1 MAESPLEMARNF
13 AMVLLAEREH
23 PSQEDLDQ
31 AVESAVAA
39 MRPLG
44 QEIDREQLR
53 RRLEAEVSIYVGP
66 GVILRDHDA
75 NHRPWLNAR
84 RAEIEWRFWSAYREW
99 SGRNLPPDV
108 IRSLDRLTDEVL
120 DGLEDPRRPDVWD
133 RRGMLVG
140 QVQSGKTGNYTALIC
155 KAADAGY
162 NFIVVLA
169 GLHNSLRSQT
179 QRRLDEGFLGLDSR
193 LSLTGET
200 SRTIGVAA
208 GRRHPAAQTLT
219 SSDDRG
225 DFAKGVASRV
235 AGRIDADSQPIILVV
250 KKHKTILNNLYEW
263 VTSINGERDPE
274 SGRMSISRFPLL
286 LIDDEA
292 DNASVN
298 TKNIEREHSED
309 GDLLSETAPS
319 EINKQIRRLLG
330 AFDRSALV
338 SYTATPFANIFID
351 EEKEPSPEYGEDLFP
366 RSFILRMSAPTNY
379 VGPAQVFGMAAADAP
394 DGIERPEMPVLRTV
408 TDQHTWVES
417 KAKTAAEVGPLSGSV
432 RRAIRSFLL
441 VAAAR
446 RARGQEGVHNSMLVH
461 VTRFVAVQNRVCEQ
475 IQEEVDGLRERILFG
490 EVAGDTVLD
499 EFRELWEEDF
509 EPTTLETPPELR
521 GVEVTWGE
529 VRAEL
534 AAAVG
539 AVTVMEVNGSARDA
553 LTYADHP
560 EGLTVI
566 AVGGDKLSR
575 GLTLEG
581 LTVSYYLRASKM
593 YDTLMQ
599 MGRWF
604 GYRQGYTDLIRL
616 YTTTQLRDAY
626 RDITIANEEL
636 GDKFDEM
643 ARTGS
648 DPRQFALYVRKS
660 PAGLLVTAQSKMRS
674 GRSVK
679 LSYSGDI
686 SETIAFSRDVSIQRD
701 NFDLL
706 DRFLLGQSGAGR
718 AAPKPRKDPR
728 WDKVPGEEV
737 AAFLEQFRTVD
748 AAVKARSKL
757 LATYIRSRLAADELT
772 GWTIVLIDNKVG
784 RSTVTVGG
792 LDVGLTRRA
801 YYGGRGATH
810 EEIPIQG
817 DYTLRRLADPEHEL
831 LDLDEIERAEAER
844 LQREAIRAAEESA
857 IGGKPIKEPK
867 LGTFSRKVRPPER
880 GLITLYC
887 LDPDPAELAA
897 SVEAIPAFFVSFP
910 ESEGAPTI
918 DYVVPR
924 RYHEQVAG

>member
-1 MAESPLEMARNF
+1 MPESPIEIARNL
-13 AMVLLAEREH
+13 AMVLLAPHEH
-23 PSQEDLDQ
+23 PTQEDLDQ
-31 AVESAVAA
+31 AVDSAVAA
-39 MRPLG
+39 LRPRG
-44 QEIDREQLR
+44 ETIDPNELR

-66 GVILRDHDA
+66 SVMLRDHDD
-75 NHRPWLNAR
+75 NHRPWLSSR
-84 RAEIEWRFWSAYREW
+84 RSEIDWRFWTDYRDW
-99 SGRNLPPDV
+99 SSRRLPPDV
-108 IRSLDRLTDEVL
+108 IRNLDRLTDEVL
-120 DGLEDPRRPDVWD
+120 DGLEDPRRPGPWD

-155 KAADAGY
+155 KAADAGF

-193 LSLTGET
+193 LSLTGNR

-263 VTSINGERDPE
+263 VTSINGELDPE
-274 SGRMSISRFPLL
+274 TGRRMVSRFPLL

-309 GDLLSETAPS
+309 GELTSETAPS
-319 EINKQIRRLLG
+319 EINKQIRRLLH

-351 EEKEPSPEYGEDLFP
+351 EEDPSPEFGEDLFP
-366 RSFILRMSAPTNY
+366 RSFVLRMSPPTNY
-379 VGPAQVFGMAAADAP
+379 VGPAEVFGMAAADAP
-394 DGIERPEMPVLRTV
+394 DGVERPGMPVLRTV
-408 TDQHTWVES
+408 TDQDGWVQA
-417 KAKTAAEVGPLSGSV
+417 KMKTAAEVGPLSGSV

-441 VAAAR
+441 ITAAR
-446 RARGQEGVHNSMLVH
+446 RARGQTDAHNSMLVH
-461 VTRFVAVQNRVCEQ
+461 VTRYVAVQGRVCEQ
-475 IQEEVDGLRERILFG
+475 IQEELDTLRERIVFG
-490 EVAGDTVLD
+490 NAAGDAVLE
-499 EFRELWEEDF
+499 EFRQLWEEDF
-509 EPTTLETPPELR
+509 EPTTEEVPAELR
-521 GVEVTWGE
+521 GTPVAWGE
-529 VRAEL
+529 VREQL
-534 AAAVG
+534 THAVG
-539 AVTVMEVNGSARDA
+539 AVTVLEVNGSARDA

-560 EGLTVI
+560 GGLTVI

-604 GYRQGYTDLIRL
+604 GYRDGYMDLIRL
-616 YTTTQLRDAY
+616 YTTTELRNAY
-626 RDITIANEEL
+626 RDITVANEEL
-636 GDKFDEM
+636 GEKFDEM

-648 DPRQFALYVRKS
+648 NPRQFALYVRKS

-674 GRSVK
+674 GREMKV
-679 LSYSGDI
+679 SYSGDI
-686 SETIAFSRDVSIQRD
+686 SETIAFSRDVETQES
-701 NFDLL
+701 NLSLL
-706 DRFLLGQSGAGR
+706 DQFLLSQSAAGR
-718 AAPKPRKDPR
+718 LTATEHNPR
-728 WDKVPGEEV
+728 WDGVPGDEI
-737 AAFLEQFRTVD
+737 AGFLEQFRTVD
-748 AAVKARSKL
+748 AAKKARGRL
-757 LATYIRSRLAADELT
+757 LASYVRSRVSARELVE
-772 GWTIVLIDNKVG
+772 WTIVLINN
-784 RSTVTVGG
+784 RTAERMTTVGG
-792 LDVGLTRRA
+792 LDIGLTRR
-801 YYGGRGATH
+801 TH
-810 EEIPIQG
+810 YSASSASPKGIEG

-831 LDLDEIERAEAER
+831 LDLDDDELAETRR
-844 LQREAIRAAEESA
+844 LQDEAIRAAEESA
-857 IGGKPIKEPK
+857 VAGERIKEPK
-867 LGTFSRKVRPPER
+867 LGPFSRKVRPVTR
-880 GLITLYC
+880 GLLTVYC
-887 LDPDPAELAA
+887 LNPDPAELAA

-910 ESEGAPTI
+910 ESEGAPAVN
-918 DYVVPR
+918 YVVPR
-924 RYHEQVAG
+924 RSHEQVAG

>member
-1 MAESPLEMARNF
+1 MLMAESPLEMARNI
-13 AMVLLAEREH
+13 AMVLLADREH
-23 PSQEDLDQ
+23 PSQEDLDR
-31 AVESAVAA
+31 AVESAAAA
-39 MRPLG
+39 MRPRG
-44 QEIDREQLR
+44 EEIDRDQLR

-84 RAEIEWRFWSAYREW
+84 RPEIEWRFWSAYREW
-99 SGRNLPPDV
+99 SGRKLPPDV
-108 IRSLDRLTDEVL
+108 IRNLDRLTDEVL
-120 DGLEDPRRPDVWD
+120 DGLEDPRRPGPWD

-162 NFIVVLA
+162 KFVVVLA

-225 DFAKGVASRV
+225 DFAKGVATRV

-274 SGRMSISRFPLL
+274 TGRMSISRFPLL

-298 TKNIEREHSED
+298 TRLIEREHSED
-309 GDLLSETAPS
+309 GELLSETAPS
-319 EINKQIRRLLG
+319 EINKQIRRLLD

-351 EEKEPSPEYGEDLFP
+351 DEKPSPEYGEDVFP
-366 RSFILRMSAPTNY
+366 RSFVLRMSAPTNY

-394 DGIERPEMPVLRTV
+394 DGVERPGMPVLRTV
-408 TDQHTWVES
+408 TDQHTWVEP

-432 RRAIRSFLL
+432 RRAIRSFIL

-446 RARGQEGVHNSMLVH
+446 RARGQQGAHNSMLVH

-490 EVAGDTVLD
+490 EVAGDPVLD
-499 EFRELWEEDF
+499 EFRELWEDDF
-509 EPTTLETPPELR
+509 EQTTLETPPELR
-521 GVEVTWGE
+521 GKDVGWSEVKD
-529 VRAEL
+529 EL

-539 AVTVMEVNGSARDA
+539 AVSVMEVNGSARDA

-604 GYRQGYTDLIRL
+604 GYREGYTDLIRL
-616 YTTTQLRDAY
+616 YTTTELRNAY
-626 RDITIANEEL
+626 RDITVANEEL

-648 DPRQFALYVRKS
+648 NPRQFALYVRKS
-660 PAGLLVTAQSKMRS
+660 PAGLLVTAQDKMRG

-679 LSYSGDI
+679 VSYSGDI
-686 SETIAFSRDVSIQRD
+686 SETIAFSRDVSIQQA
-701 NFDLL
+701 NLDLV
-706 DRFLLGQSGAGR
+706 DQFLLTQTAAGR
-718 AAPKPRKDPR
+718 VVPEQRNPR
-728 WDKVPGEEV
+728 WDLVPGEEV
-737 AAFLEQFRTVD
+737 AGFLEQFRTVD
-748 AAVKARSKL
+748 AAKKARSKL
-757 LATYIRSRLAADELT
+757 LATYIRSRLGARELT
-772 GWTIVLIDNKVG
+772 DWTIVLIDNKAG
-784 RSTVTVGG
+784 RTTATVGG
-792 LDVGLTRRA
+792 VDVGLTRRA
-801 YYGGRGATH
+801 HYIAGQA
-810 EEIPIQG
+810 QASSSADG
-817 DYTLRRLADPEHEL
+817 DYTVRRLADPEHEL
-831 LDLDEIERAEAER
+831 LDLSPQELAEAR
-844 LQREAIRAAEESA
+844 KLQAEAAAAASENA
-857 IGGKPIKEPK
+857 IGGEPIKEPK
-867 LGTFSRKVRPPER
+867 LGTFSRKVRPPTR

-887 LDPDPAELAA
+887 LDPDPVELAA
-897 SVEAIPAFFVSFP
+897 SVEAIPAFFISFP

>member
-1 MAESPLEMARNF
+1 MAESPLEMARNI
-13 AMVLLAEREH
+13 AMVLLADRDH
-23 PSQEDLDQ
+23 PSREDLDQ
-31 AVESAVAA
+31 AVESAAAA
-39 MRPLG
+39 MRPRG
-44 QEIDREQLR
+44 EEIDRDQLR

-84 RAEIEWRFWSAYREW
+84 RSEIDWRFWSAYREW

-108 IRSLDRLTDEVL
+108 IRNLDRLTDEVL
-120 DGLEDPRRPDVWD
+120 DGLEDPRRPGPWD

-162 NFIVVLA
+162 NFVVVLA

-250 KKHKTILNNLYEW
+250 KKHKTILNNLFEW

-274 SGRMSISRFPLL
+274 TGRMSISRFPLL

-298 TKNIEREHSED
+298 TKLIEREHSED
-309 GDLLSETAPS
+309 GELLSETAPS

-351 EEKEPSPEYGEDLFP
+351 DEKPSPAYGEDVFP
-366 RSFILRMSAPTNY
+366 RSFVLRMSAPTNY

-394 DGIERPEMPVLRTV
+394 DGVERPGMPVLRTV
-408 TDQHTWVES
+408 TDQHTWVEP

-432 RRAIRSFLL
+432 RRAIRSFIL

-446 RARGQEGVHNSMLVH
+446 RARGQQGAHNSMLVH

-490 EVAGDTVLD
+490 EVAGDTVLE
-499 EFRELWEEDF
+499 EFHELWEGDF

-521 GVEVTWGE
+521 GKE
-529 VRAEL
+529 VRWTEVKDEL

-539 AVTVMEVNGSARDA
+539 AVRVMEVNGSARDA

-604 GYRQGYTDLIRL
+604 GYREGYTDLIRL
-616 YTTTQLRDAY
+616 YTTTELRNAY
-626 RDITIANEEL
+626 RDITVANEEL

-648 DPRQFALYVRKS
+648 NPRQFALYVRKS
-660 PAGLLVTAQSKMRS
+660 PAGLLVTAQDKMRS

-679 LSYSGDI
+679 VSYSGDI
-686 SETIAFSRDVSIQRD
+686 SETIAFSRDISIQQA
-701 NFDLL
+701 NLDLV
-706 DRFLLGQSGAGR
+706 DQFLLTQTAAGR
-718 AAPKPRKDPR
+718 VVPEQRNLR
-728 WDKVPGEEV
+728 WDFVPGDEV
-737 AAFLEQFRTVD
+737 AGFLEQFRTVD
-748 AAVKARSKL
+748 AAKKARSKL
-757 LATYIRSRLAADELT
+757 LATYIRSRLAARELT
-772 GWTIVLIDNKVG
+772 DWTIVLIDNKVG
-784 RSTVTVGG
+784 RTTVTIGG
-792 LDVGLTRRA
+792 VDVGLTKRA
-801 YYGGRGATH
+801 HYIAGQAPQTPAFT
-810 EEIPIQG
+810 EG
-817 DYTLRRLADPEHEL
+817 DYTVRRLADPEHEL
-831 LDLDEIERAEAER
+831 LDLSPQELAEAR
-844 LQREAIRAAEESA
+844 KLQAAAAAAAAESA
-857 IGGKPIKEPK
+857 IGGEPIKEPK
-867 LGTFSRKVRPPER
+867 LGTFSRKVRPPTR

-887 LDPDPAELAA
+887 LDPDPVELAA
-897 SVEAIPAFFVSFP
+897 SIEAIPAFFISFP

-918 DYVVPR
+918 DYVVPG